1 MLVFLYSSTAHK
13 HLEYPVQS
21 VKMYSPDVL
30 PEGNIRIPCEIFSLS
45 LQEPSVSQCNFAG
58 EMRIS
63 KGQAHMFLILFMAF
77 LTDQCSNLLF
87 VLYMGV
93 ICFTTKPVMLSLV
106 LLRWADSNKPRIG
119 KKNIFSSNKKG
130 FDKMRV
136 LFNCV
141 HAKKEKGMEEGL
153 MCCFSSPSLVK
164 AAPCLCVDK
173 SLGNVP
179 S

>member
-1 MLVFLYSSTAHK
+1 MLVFLYNSTAHK

-30 PEGNIRIPCEIFSLS
+30 PEGNIRIACVIFSLS

-63 KGQAHMFLILFMAF
+63 KGQAHMFLILSMAF

-106 LLRWADSNKPRIG
+106 LLRWADSNKSRIG
-119 KKNIFSSNKKG
+119 KKTYFPPIRK
-130 FDKMRV
+130 V
-136 LFNCV
+136 LT
-141 HAKKEKGMEEGL
+141 K
-153 MCCFSSPSLVK
+153 
-164 AAPCLCVDK
+164 
-173 SLGNVP
+173 
-179 S
+179 